1 MCFNKNDMTNETER
15 QAFGSS
21 EEDGSR
27 VEDTAGNAN
36 NLLQITQ
43 QQHQQQQQTLA
54 PVVNWERYLP
64 VRSLK
69 VLLVENDDSTRHIVT
84 ALLKNCS
91 YEVTAVPDVLEAW
104 RVLEDENSCI
114 DLVLTEVVMP
124 VNSGTGLLSKI
135 MSHNTLKNIPVIMM
149 SSHDSMVLVF
159 KCLSNGA
166 VDFLVKPIRKNELK
180 NLWQHV
186 WRRCHSSSGSGSESG
201 IHDKKSVKTESTE
214 GSEDDASMSD
224 EDHGNDNGSNG
235 LSNGDGGSDNGSGT
249 QSSWT
254 KRASDINTSAS
265 YQMPDAPN
273 VNVGAFGNELERLKK
288 LKEVDDD
295 NGKIGK
301 RQTLTNPRFSLFF
314 KLMPLDDVA
323 IGTGSQGGQCMSK
336 KAEESGNLDRD
347 ALERNND
354 DLLNRSSGNS
364 LVETKKPSSN
374 PEDSQSVELTLTKP
388 REAGDQR
395 VGDRSVLR
403 HSNHS
408 AFSKYNNGATSA
420 NKAQEENVGSCSP
433 QDSSVAKIIGSSSS
447 SDNPSNQQ
455 SSGSERAAQREAALM
470 KFRLKR
476 KERCFEKKVRYQSR
490 KKLAEQRPRVKG
502 QFIRKMDD
510 SKSGN
515 ECPSSD
521 DS

>member
-1 MCFNKNDMTNETER
+1 MCFNKNDITNEVVTER

-21 EEDGSR
+21 EEDDSR

-43 QQHQQQQQTLA
+43 QQQPSA

-104 RVLEDENSCI
+104 KVLEDENSCI

-135 MSHNTLKNIPVIMM
+135 MSHQTLKNIPVIMM

-201 IHDKKSVKTESTE
+201 IHNKKSVKTESTDE

-224 EDHGNDNGSNG
+224 EDNGNDDNGSNG
-235 LSNGDGGSDNGSGT
+235 LSNGEGGSDHGSGT

-254 KRASDINTSAS
+254 KRASD
-265 YQMPDAPN
+265 
-273 VNVGAFGNELERLKK
+273 VNVGTYGNECERLKK
-288 LKEVDDD
+288 LKEVEDE
-295 NGKIGK
+295 NGQIGNAP
-301 RQTLTNPRFSLFF
+301 T
-314 KLMPLDDVA
+314 
-323 IGTGSQGGQCMSK
+323 
-336 KAEESGNLDRD
+336 
-347 ALERNND
+347 
-354 DLLNRSSGNS
+354 
-364 LVETKKPSSN
+364 
-374 PEDSQSVELTLTKP
+374 
-388 REAGDQR
+388 
-395 VGDRSVLR
+395 
-403 HSNHS
+403 H
-408 AFSKYNNGATSA
+408 
-420 NKAQEENVGSCSP
+420 
-433 QDSSVAKIIGSSSS
+433 
-447 SDNPSNQQ
+447 
-455 SSGSERAAQREAALM
+455 
-470 KFRLKR
+470 
-476 KERCFEKKVRYQSR
+476 
-490 KKLAEQRPRVKG
+490 
-502 QFIRKMDD
+502 
-510 SKSGN
+510 
-515 ECPSSD
+515 
-521 DS
+521 

>member
-1 MCFNKNDMTNETER
+1 MCFNKNDMANEVVTER
-15 QAFGSS
+15 PAFGSS
-21 EEDGSR
+21 EEDDSR

-43 QQHQQQQQTLA
+43 QPIA

-104 RVLEDENSCI
+104 KVLEDENSCI

-201 IHDKKSVKTESTE
+201 IHSKKSVKTESTDDE

-224 EDHGNDNGSNG
+224 EDHGNDDDGSNG
-235 LSNGDGGSDNGSGT
+235 LSNGEDGSDNGSGT

-254 KRASDINTSAS
+254 KRASD
-265 YQMPDAPN
+265 M
-273 VNVGAFGNELERLKK
+273 NVGTYGNEREGVNK
-288 LKEVDDD
+288 LKEVDDE
-295 NGKIGK
+295 NGQIG
-301 RQTLTNPRFSLFF
+301 N
-314 KLMPLDDVA
+314 
-323 IGTGSQGGQCMSK
+323 GSQAGQCMSK
-336 KAEESGNLDRD
+336 KAVQ
-347 ALERNND
+347 ALERNNG

-364 LVETKKPSSN
+364 QVETKTPSSN
-374 PEDSQSVELTLTKP
+374 PEDLQSLELTLTKP
-388 REAGDQR
+388 KEAGDQR
-395 VGDRSVLR
+395 AGGDRSVLR

-420 NKAQEENVGSCSP
+420 NKAPEENVGSCSP

-455 SSGSERAAQREAALM
+455 SSGSDRAAQREAALI

-476 KERCFEKKVRYQSR
+476 KERCFEKKVRYHSR
-490 KKLAEQRPRVKG
+490 KKLAEQRPRIKG
-502 QFIRKMDD
+502 QFIRKMDA
-510 SKSGN
+510 SKSAN
-515 ECPSSD
+515 ECQSSE

>member
-1 MCFNKNDMTNETER
+1 MANEVVTER
-15 QAFGSS
+15 PAFGSS
-21 EEDGSR
+21 EEDDSR

-43 QQHQQQQQTLA
+43 QPIA

-104 RVLEDENSCI
+104 KVLEDENSCI

-149 SSHDSMVLVF
+149 SSHDSMILVF

-180 NLWQHV
+180 NLWQRV

-201 IHDKKSVKTESTE
+201 IHNKKSVKTESTDDE

-224 EDHGNDNGSNG
+224 EDHGNDDDGSNG
-235 LSNGDGGSDNGSGT
+235 EGGSDNGSGT

-254 KRASDINTSAS
+254 KRPSD
-265 YQMPDAPN
+265 M
-273 VNVGAFGNELERLKK
+273 NVGTYGNEREGVNK
-288 LKEVDDD
+288 LKEVDDE
-295 NGKIGK
+295 NGQIG
-301 RQTLTNPRFSLFF
+301 N
-314 KLMPLDDVA
+314 
-323 IGTGSQGGQCMSK
+323 GSQAGQCMSK
-336 KAEESGNLDRD
+336 KAVQ
-347 ALERNND
+347 ALERNNG

-364 LVETKKPSSN
+364 QVETKTPSSN
-374 PEDSQSVELTLTKP
+374 PEDLQSLELTLTKP
-388 REAGDQR
+388 KEAGDQR
-395 VGDRSVLR
+395 VGGDRSVLR

-420 NKAQEENVGSCSP
+420 NKVYCLRLLVLSLKFMPVSSKALNFAEQAPEENVGSCSP

-455 SSGSERAAQREAALM
+455 SSGSDRAAQREAALI

-476 KERCFEKKVRYQSR
+476 KERCFEKKVRYHSR
-490 KKLAEQRPRVKG
+490 KKLAEQRPRIKG
-502 QFIRKMDD
+502 QFIRKMDA

-515 ECPSSD
+515 ECQSSE

>member
-1 MCFNKNDMTNETER
+1 MCFNNNEMANEVETER
-15 QAFGSS
+15 QAFVSS
-21 EEDGSR
+21 EEDESR
-27 VEDTAGNAN
+27 AEDTVGNAN
-36 NLLQITQ
+36 TLLHIS
-43 QQHQQQQQTLA
+43 QQQQQQQQQPLG

-104 RVLEDENSCI
+104 SILEDENSCI

-124 VNSGTGLLSKI
+124 VNSGTGLLCKI
-135 MSHNTLKNIPVIMM
+135 TSHKTLKNIPVIMM

-201 IHDKKSVKTESTE
+201 IQNKKSVKTESSE

-254 KRASDINTSAS
+254 KRASDINITSPS
-265 YQMPDAPN
+265 YQLPDATNMNP
-273 VNVGAFGNELERLKK
+273 GTYGNGCERK
-288 LKEVDDD
+288 LKEVEDQ
-295 NGKIGK
+295 NEHIG
-301 RQTLTNPRFSLFF
+301 
-314 KLMPLDDVA
+314 DVA
-323 IGTGSQGGQCMSK
+323 IGTGSQAGMCMSK
-336 KAEESGNLDRD
+336 KAEVPGDLENDAKSSVK
-347 ALERNND
+347 ALERNNID
-354 DLLNRSSGNS
+354 MLNRS
-364 LVETKKPSSN
+364 SSN
-374 PEDSQSVELTLTKP
+374 PEDLQSLELSLRKP
-388 REAGDQR
+388 REAGDHR
-395 VGDRSVLR
+395 ISDRSVLR

-408 AFSKYNNGATSA
+408 AFAKYNNGATSA
-420 NKAQEENVGSCSP
+420 NKAPEENVGSCSP
-433 QDSSVAKIIGSSSS
+433 HDSSIGKIMGSGSS

-476 KERCFEKKVRYQSR
+476 KERCFEKKVRYHSG

-502 QFIRKMDD
+502 QFIRKRDD
-510 SKSGN
+510 F
-515 ECPSSD
+515 
-521 DS
+521 

>member
-1 MCFNKNDMTNETER
+1 MCFNNNEVANEVETER
-15 QAFGSS
+15 QTFG
-21 EEDGSR
+21 EDESR
-27 VEDTAGNAN
+27 VQDIAGNAN
-36 NLLQITQ
+36 NLLQ
-43 QQHQQQQQTLA
+43 QQQQQQPLA
-54 PVVNWERYLP
+54 PVVKWERYLP

-91 YEVTAVPDVLEAW
+91 YEVSAVSDVLEAW
-104 RVLEDENSCI
+104 RILEDENSCI
-114 DLVLTEVVMP
+114 DLVLSEVVMP
-124 VNSGTGLLSKI
+124 VNSGTGLLCKI
-135 MSHNTLKNIPVIMM
+135 MSHKTLKNIPVIMM

-186 WRRCHSSSGSGSESG
+186 WRKCHSSSGSGSESR
-201 IHDKKSVKTESTE
+201 IQNKKSAKTESTE

-224 EDHGNDNGSNG
+224 EDHGNDNGSIG

-254 KRASDINTSAS
+254 KRASDIKSTSPS
-265 YQMPDAPN
+265 YQLPDAPN
-273 VNVGAFGNELERLKK
+273 MNLGTYGNRWERFNE
-288 LKEVDDD
+288 LKEVE
-295 NGKIGK
+295 NQNEQRGMGL
-301 RQTLTNPRFSLFF
+301 QAG
-314 KLMPLDDVA
+314 M
-323 IGTGSQGGQCMSK
+323 CMST
-336 KAEESGNLDRD
+336 KAEEPGSLEKDAKYSIQ
-347 ALERNND
+347 ALERNNSD
-354 DLLNRSSGNS
+354 MQNCSSGNS
-364 LVETKKPSSN
+364 QVESKTPSSN
-374 PEDSQSVELTLTKP
+374 PEDLKGLDLKSLKITLTKP
-388 REAGDQR
+388 REAGTYR
-395 VGDRSVLR
+395 MGDRSVLR

-420 NKAQEENVGSCSP
+420 NKAPEENVGSCSP
-433 QDSSVAKIIGSSSS
+433 HDSSIAKIMCSGSS
-447 SDNPSNQQ
+447 SDNPLNQQ
-455 SSGSERAAQREAALM
+455 SSGSDRAAQREAALM

-476 KERCFEKKVRYQSR
+476 KERCFEKKVRYYSR

-502 QFIRKMDD
+502 QFIRKSDE

>member
-1 MCFNKNDMTNETER
+1 MCFNKNDMANEVVTER
-15 QAFGSS
+15 PAFGSS
-21 EEDGSR
+21 EEDDSR

-43 QQHQQQQQTLA
+43 QPIA

-104 RVLEDENSCI
+104 KVLEDENSCI

-149 SSHDSMVLVF
+149 SSHDSMILVF

-201 IHDKKSVKTESTE
+201 IHNKKSVKTESTDDE

-224 EDHGNDNGSNG
+224 EDHGNDDDGSNG
-235 LSNGDGGSDNGSGT
+235 EGGSDNGSGT

-254 KRASDINTSAS
+254 KRPSD
-265 YQMPDAPN
+265 M
-273 VNVGAFGNELERLKK
+273 NVGTYGNEREGVNK
-288 LKEVDDD
+288 LKEVDDE
-295 NGKIGK
+295 NGQIGK
-301 RQTLTNPRFSLFF
+301 RQ
-314 KLMPLDDVA
+314 
-323 IGTGSQGGQCMSK
+323 
-336 KAEESGNLDRD
+336 
-347 ALERNND
+347 
-354 DLLNRSSGNS
+354 NS
-364 LVETKKPSSN
+364 L
-374 PEDSQSVELTLTKP
+374 
-388 REAGDQR
+388 
-395 VGDRSVLR
+395 
-403 HSNHS
+403 
-408 AFSKYNNGATSA
+408 
-420 NKAQEENVGSCSP
+420 
-433 QDSSVAKIIGSSSS
+433 
-447 SDNPSNQQ
+447 DNP
-455 SSGSERAAQREAALM
+455 
-470 KFRLKR
+470 
-476 KERCFEKKVRYQSR
+476 V
-490 KKLAEQRPRVKG
+490 
-502 QFIRKMDD
+502 
-510 SKSGN
+510 
-515 ECPSSD
+515 
-521 DS
+521 

>member
-1 MCFNKNDMTNETER
+1 MCFNKNDITNEVVTER

-21 EEDGSR
+21 EEDDSR

-43 QQHQQQQQTLA
+43 QQQPSA

-104 RVLEDENSCI
+104 KVLEDENSCI

-135 MSHNTLKNIPVIMM
+135 MSHQTLKNIPVIMM

-201 IHDKKSVKTESTE
+201 IHNKKSVKTESTDE

-224 EDHGNDNGSNG
+224 EDNGNDDNGSNG
-235 LSNGDGGSDNGSGT
+235 LSNGEGGSDHGSGT

-254 KRASDINTSAS
+254 KRASD
-265 YQMPDAPN
+265 
-273 VNVGAFGNELERLKK
+273 VNVGTYGNECERLKK
-288 LKEVDDD
+288 LKEVEDE
-295 NGKIGK
+295 NGQIG
-301 RQTLTNPRFSLFF
+301 
-314 KLMPLDDVA
+314 M
-323 IGTGSQGGQCMSK
+323 GSQAGQCMSK
-336 KAEESGNLDRD
+336 KAVI

-364 LVETKKPSSN
+364 QVETKTPSSN
-374 PEDSQSVELTLTKP
+374 PEDLQSLELTFTKP
-388 REAGDQR
+388 KEAGDQR
-395 VGDRSVLR
+395 VGGDRSVLR

-420 NKAQEENVGSCSP
+420 NKAPEENVGSCSP

-455 SSGSERAAQREAALM
+455 SSGSDRAAQREAALM

-476 KERCFEKKVRYQSR
+476 KERCFEKKVRYHSR
-490 KKLAEQRPRVKG
+490 KKLAEQRPRIKG
-502 QFIRKMDD
+502 QFIRKMDA

-515 ECPSSD
+515 ECQSSD
-521 DS
+521 DSSSKIGKED

>member
-1 MCFNKNDMTNETER
+1 MLFDASSFLSCSRRLVLTHFQRDKFQLLQQQMCFNKNDMMANEVGTER

-21 EEDGSR
+21 EEEDDESR
-27 VEDTAGNAN
+27 AGNAN

-43 QQHQQQQQTLA
+43 QQQQPLA
-54 PVVNWERYLP
+54 PVVDWERYLP

-104 RVLEDENSCI
+104 TVLEDENSCI

-135 MSHNTLKNIPVIMM
+135 MSHKTLKNIPVIMM

-159 KCLSNGA
+159 KCLSSGA

-214 GSEDDASMSD
+214 GSEDDDAIMSD
-224 EDHGNDNGSNG
+224 EEDQGNDNG
-235 LSNGDGGSDNGSGT
+235 LSHGDGGSDNGSGT

-254 KRASDINTSAS
+254 KRASD
-265 YQMPDAPN
+265 
-273 VNVGAFGNELERLKK
+273 VNK
-288 LKEVDDD
+288 LKEVEDEH
-295 NGKIGK
+295 GQIG
-301 RQTLTNPRFSLFF
+301 R
-314 KLMPLDDVA
+314 
-323 IGTGSQGGQCMSK
+323 GSQGRQCMMSK
-336 KAEESGNLDRD
+336 EAEEEARNLERD
-347 ALERNND
+347 AKYSVQALERNSD

-364 LVETKKPSSN
+364 QVETKAPSL
-374 PEDSQSVELTLTKP
+374 ELTLTKP
-388 REAGDQR
+388 RETGDQK
-395 VGDRSVLR
+395 VNVLKQ
-403 HSNHS
+403 SNHS

-420 NKAQEENVGSCSP
+420 NKAPEENVGSCSP

-455 SSGSERAAQREAALM
+455 SSGSDRAAQREAALM

-476 KERCFEKKVRYQSR
+476 KDRCFEKKVRYHSR

-502 QFIRKMDD
+502 QFIRKRDD

>member
-1 MCFNKNDMTNETER
+1 MCFNNNIESENEVETER

-21 EEDGSR
+21 EEDELR
-27 VEDTAGNAN
+27 VQNTDGNAN
-36 NLLQITQ
+36 NLTQIS
-43 QQHQQQQQTLA
+43 QQQQQPLA
-54 PVVNWERYLP
+54 PVVKWERYLP

-91 YEVTAVPDVLEAW
+91 YEVTAVSDVLEAW
-104 RVLEDENSCI
+104 KILEDEKSCI

-124 VNSGTGLLSKI
+124 VHSGTSLLSKI
-135 MSHNTLKNIPVIMM
+135 MSHKTLKNIPVIMM

-201 IHDKKSVKTESTE
+201 IQNKKSVKPESTE
-214 GSEDDASMSD
+214 GSENDASISD
-224 EDHGNDNGSNG
+224 EDHGNENGSNG
-235 LSNGDGGSDNGSGT
+235 FSNGNGSDNGSGT

-254 KRASDINTSAS
+254 KRAGDGNSTSPS
-265 YQMPDAPN
+265 CQLPDAPN
-273 VNVGAFGNELERLKK
+273 MNPGTYENGWEHVNK
-288 LKEVDDD
+288 LKEVEDQ
-295 NGKIGK
+295 NEQIG
-301 RQTLTNPRFSLFF
+301 S
-314 KLMPLDDVA
+314 
-323 IGTGSQGGQCMSK
+323 GSQTGMSMSK
-336 KAEESGNLDRD
+336 EAEEPGNLEKNAKYSVQ
-347 ALERNND
+347 ALERND
-354 DLLNRSSGNS
+354 DDMLNRSSGNS
-364 LVETKKPSSN
+364 QVGSKTPSSN
-374 PEDSQSVELTLTKP
+374 PEDLQSLELALKKP
-388 REAGDQR
+388 REAEDYRIGDQ
-395 VGDRSVLR
+395 SVLR

-408 AFSKYNNGATSA
+408 AFSKYKNGATSA
-420 NKAQEENVGSCSP
+420 NKAPEENVGSCSP
-433 QDSSVAKIIGSSSS
+433 RDSSIAKLKGSGSGSS
-447 SDNPSNQQ
+447 SDNPMKQQ
-455 SSGSERAAQREAALM
+455 SSGSERSAQREAALM

-476 KERCFEKKVRYQSR
+476 KERCFEKKVRYYSS

-502 QFIRKMDD
+502 QFIRTRDD

>member
-1 MCFNKNDMTNETER
+1 MCFNKNDMANEVGTER

-21 EEDGSR
+21 EEDESR

-43 QQHQQQQQTLA
+43 QQQQQQQQQPLA

-201 IHDKKSVKTESTE
+201 IHDKKSAKTESTE
-214 GSEDDASMSD
+214 GSENDASTSD
-224 EDHGNDNGSNG
+224 EDQGNDNGSNG

-254 KRASDINTSAS
+254 KRASD
-265 YQMPDAPN
+265 M
-273 VNVGAFGNELERLKK
+273 NVGTYGNEWERVNK
-288 LKEVDDD
+288 LRDVEGE
-295 NGKIGK
+295 NG
-301 RQTLTNPRFSLFF
+301 Q
-314 KLMPLDDVA
+314 
-323 IGTGSQGGQCMSK
+323 IGTGAQAGQCMSK
-336 KAEESGNLDRD
+336 KAEEAGDLERD
-347 ALERNND
+347 ANFSVEAMERNND
-354 DLLNRSSGNS
+354 DTLNRSSGNS
-364 LVETKKPSSN
+364 QVETKTPSN
-374 PEDSQSVELTLTKP
+374 PEDLQSLELTLTKP
-388 REAGDQR
+388 RETGDQR
-395 VGDRSVLR
+395 VRDRSVLKQ
-403 HSNHS
+403 SNHS

-420 NKAQEENVGSCSP
+420 NKAPEENVGSCSP

-455 SSGSERAAQREAALM
+455 SSGSDRAAQREAALM

-476 KERCFEKKVRYQSR
+476 KDRCFEKKVRYHSR

-502 QFIRKMDD
+502 QFIRKRDD

>member
-1 MCFNKNDMTNETER
+1 
-15 QAFGSS
+15 
-21 EEDGSR
+21 
-27 VEDTAGNAN
+27 
-36 NLLQITQ
+36 
-43 QQHQQQQQTLA
+43 
-54 PVVNWERYLP
+54 
-64 VRSLK
+64 
-69 VLLVENDDSTRHIVT
+69 
-84 ALLKNCS
+84 
-91 YEVTAVPDVLEAW
+91 
-104 RVLEDENSCI
+104 
-114 DLVLTEVVMP
+114 
-124 VNSGTGLLSKI
+124 
-135 MSHNTLKNIPVIMM
+135 M

-214 GSEDDASMSD
+214 GSEDDAFMSD
-224 EDHGNDNGSNG
+224 EDQGNDNGSNG

-254 KRASDINTSAS
+254 KRACD
-265 YQMPDAPN
+265 M
-273 VNVGAFGNELERLKK
+273 NVGTYDNEWERVKK
-288 LKEVDDD
+288 LKEVNDE
-295 NGKIGK
+295 NGQIG
-301 RQTLTNPRFSLFF
+301 
-314 KLMPLDDVA
+314 M
-323 IGTGSQGGQCMSK
+323 GSQAGQCMSK
-336 KAEESGNLDRD
+336 KVEEPGNLERD
-347 ALERNND
+347 ALERYND
-354 DLLNRSSGNS
+354 DLLIRSSGHS
-364 LVETKKPSSN
+364 QVETKTPSSN
-374 PEDSQSVELTLTKP
+374 PEDLQSVELTLTKP

-395 VGDRSVLR
+395 VRDRSVLK

-420 NKAQEENVGSCSP
+420 NKAPEENVGSCSP

-455 SSGSERAAQREAALM
+455 KSSGSDRAAQREAALM

-476 KERCFEKKVRYQSR
+476 KDRCFEKKVRYHSR
-490 KKLAEQRPRVKG
+490 KKLADQRPRVKG
-502 QFIRKMDD
+502 QFIRKRDD

-515 ECPSSD
+515 ECPSGD

>member
-1 MCFNKNDMTNETER
+1 MCFNKNDMANEVETER

-21 EEDGSR
+21 EEDESR
-27 VEDTAGNAN
+27 VEDTAPGNAN
-36 NLLQITQ
+36 TLLQITQ
-43 QQHQQQQQTLA
+43 QQQQPLA

-135 MSHNTLKNIPVIMM
+135 MSHKTLKNIPVIMM

-186 WRRCHSSSGSGSESG
+186 WRKCHSSSGSGSESG

-235 LSNGDGGSDNGSGT
+235 LSNRDGGSDNGSGT

-254 KRASDINTSAS
+254 KRARDINSTSPS
-265 YQMPDAPN
+265 YQMPVAPN
-273 VNVGAFGNELERLKK
+273 MNAGAYVNEWERVKK
-288 LKEVDDD
+288 LKEVEDE
-295 NGKIGK
+295 NV
-301 RQTLTNPRFSLFF
+301 QT
-314 KLMPLDDVA
+314 
-323 IGTGSQGGQCMSK
+323 GTGSQ
-336 KAEESGNLDRD
+336 APGNLEKDAKYSSVQ
-347 ALERNND
+347 ALERNSD
-354 DLLNRSSGNS
+354 DLVNRSSGNS
-364 LVETKKPSSN
+364 QVESKTPSSN
-374 PEDSQSVELTLTKP
+374 PEDLQPVELTLTKP

-395 VGDRSVLR
+395 VGDLSVLR

-420 NKAQEENVGSCSP
+420 NKAPEENVGSCSP
-433 QDSSVAKIIGSSSS
+433 QDNSVAKIIGSSSS

-455 SSGSERAAQREAALM
+455 SSGSDRAAQREAALV

-476 KERCFEKKVRYQSR
+476 KERCFEKKVRYHSR

-502 QFIRKMDD
+502 QFIRKRDD

>member
-1 MCFNKNDMTNETER
+1 MCFNKNDITNEVVTER

-21 EEDGSR
+21 EEDDSR

-43 QQHQQQQQTLA
+43 QQQPSA

-135 MSHNTLKNIPVIMM
+135 MSHKTLKNIPVIMM

-201 IHDKKSVKTESTE
+201 IHNKKSVKTESTDDE

-224 EDHGNDNGSNG
+224 EDHGNDDNGSNG
-235 LSNGDGGSDNGSGT
+235 LSNGEGGSDHGSGT

-254 KRASDINTSAS
+254 KRAGDINSTPPL
-265 YQMPDAPN
+265 YQVPHAPN
-273 VNVGAFGNELERLKK
+273 TSVGTCGNERECANK
-288 LKEVDDD
+288 LKEAEDENV
-295 NGKIGK
+295 
-301 RQTLTNPRFSLFF
+301 Q
-314 KLMPLDDVA
+314 
-323 IGTGSQGGQCMSK
+323 IGTGSHAGQRKSK
-336 KAEESGNLDRD
+336 KAVI
-347 ALERNND
+347 ALNRNND
-354 DLLNRSSGNS
+354 DVLNGSSGNS
-364 LVETKKPSSN
+364 QVETKTPSSN
-374 PEDSQSVELTLTKP
+374 PEDLQALEPTLTKP
-388 REAGDQR
+388 KEAGDER
-395 VGDRSVLR
+395 ASDRSVLR

-420 NKAQEENVGSCSP
+420 NKAPEENVGSCSP

-455 SSGSERAAQREAALM
+455 SSGSDRAAQREAALM

-476 KERCFEKKVRYQSR
+476 KERCFEKKVRYHSR
-490 KKLAEQRPRVKG
+490 KKLAEQRPRIKG